1 MTEPVYGDP
10 RALRQA
16 VTDRLRRLA
25 SERGGSQLSDLHRQ
39 FAYDRL
45 LTRVFQSDADGW
57 VLKGATAMLARLD
70 GQARHTVDIDLYRRS
85 GGLGEAERALRAAAR
100 VDLGDYFRF
109 ELRPAEPI
117 AQGGRA
123 VRVPVI
129 AYVGVTEFAR
139 FHVDLVTDV
148 AMTGTPDEVSPLVT
162 IELPGIARVSYRAYP
177 VPDHIADKVCGLLE
191 LHERVGAPAVP
202 STRYRDLAD
211 LATFAHTANVEATD
225 LTVALRSQARRRG
238 LELPDQLF
246 VPTGSRWPAG
256 YARVARDVPGLE
268 ERDLEAAMTTVGGF
282 IDPVLSH
289 VASGRWDPERLRWDL
304 PLPG

>member
-25 SERGGSQLSDLHRQ
+25 SERSGSEFSDLQRQ

-45 LTRVFQSDADGW
+45 LSRVFQADGDAW
-57 VLKGATAMLARLD
+57 VLKGATAMLARLE

-85 GGLGEAERALRAAAR
+85 GGLGDAEQALRKAAQ

-123 VRVPVI
+123 VRVPVV

-148 AMTGTPDEVSPLVT
+148 AMTGTPDEVSPLVP
-162 IELPGIARVSYRAYP
+162 IELPGVTRATYRAYP
-177 VPDHIADKVCGLLE
+177 VPDHMADKVCGLLE
-191 LHERVGAPAVP
+191 MHQRIDGPALP

-211 LATFAHTANVEATD
+211 LATFAHTATVKAAA
-225 LTVALRSQARRRG
+225 LTVALESETRRRR
-238 LELPDQLF
+238 LELPDRLST
-246 VPTGSRWPAG
+246 PTDPGWPAG
-256 YARVARDVPGLE
+256 YARVARDAPGLE
-268 ERDLEAAMTTVGGF
+268 ERTLDAAMATVGRF
-282 IDPVLSH
+282 IDPVLSGQ
-289 VASGRWDPERLRWDL
+289 ANGRWEPATQRWG
-304 PLPG
+304 PAAT